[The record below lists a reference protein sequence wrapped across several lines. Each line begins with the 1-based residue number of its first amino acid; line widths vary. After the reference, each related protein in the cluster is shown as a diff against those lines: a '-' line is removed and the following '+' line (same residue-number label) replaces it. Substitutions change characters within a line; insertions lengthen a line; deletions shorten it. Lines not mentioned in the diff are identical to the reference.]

1 MVRYFKVGDKV
12 TIQAFAGIGCQYS
25 GKIMKITPKRIHV
38 EVQFTIPKI
47 MKFNALT
54 TLVLEKTIYMK

>member
-12 TIQAFAGIGCQYS
+12 TIQAFAGIGCKYS

-38 EVQFTIPKI
+38 EV
-47 MKFNALT
+47 
-54 TLVLEKTIYMK
+54 